1 MKVSEITTSD
11 LVNYL
16 KVEESEA
23 TGLKVFLDSAKSY
36 IKSYTGL
43 DDTEIDTHH
52 DIVPVVFVLVSDM
65 YENREYMVQNDKV
78 NKLVQSTLDMYCINL
93 L

>member
-1 MKVSEITTSD
+1 MKVSEVTTSD

-16 KVEESEA
+16 KTDQSEA
-23 TGLKVFLDSAKSY
+23 DGLQVFLDSAKAY
-36 IKSYTGL
+36 IGSYTGL
-43 DDTEIDTHH
+43 DEEEIDTHP
-52 DIVPVVFVLVSDM
+52 DLVPVVFVLVSDM

-78 NKLVQSTLDMYCINL
+78 NKFVQAALNMYSTNL

>member
-16 KVEESEA
+16 KVEESEV
-23 TGLKVFLDSAKSY
+23 TDLQVFLDSAKAY
-36 IKSYTGL
+36 MKSYTGL
-43 DDTEIDTHH
+43 DDTEIDTHP
-52 DIVPVVFVLVSDM
+52 DLVPVVFVLVSDM
-65 YENREYMVQNDKV
+65 YENREYMVQSDKV
-78 NKLVQSTLDMYCINL
+78 NKLVQSTLNMYSINL